1 MKVKTRIKKQLL
13 IAVTLTIML
22 SLSLQPAVASE
33 NEELTAITFSEIRY
47 DLETTVDETYPAGF
61 MNILM
66 HHYIDRGF
74 SELQSQGIGP
84 DTTIEDLAKIDLPGL
99 SIPSFIHLN
108 IWSSIDAEIYGFY
121 NNQLSAGNVS
131 IPAHSWA
138 GIGTLHT
145 WHDTFPTF
153 WNKKTVFASVGTVIG
168 FEGDFNESTFTFLNI
183 TGFEMQG
190 ESKFTLAF
198 GPTF

>member
-1 MKVKTRIKKQLL
+1 MKFKSTIKKQLL
-13 IAVTLTIML
+13 IALTLTIML
-22 SLSLQPAVASE
+22 SLSIQPAVAAE
-33 NEELTAITFSEIRY
+33 NEELPEITFSEIRA
-47 DLETTVDETYPAGF
+47 EIENTIDETYPAGF

-66 HHYIDRGF
+66 HHYVNRGF

-84 DTTIEDLAKIDLPGL
+84 ETTLTEIATIDLPGL

-121 NNQLSAGNVS
+121 NNELSTGNVS

-168 FEGDFNESTFTFLNI
+168 FEGDFNVSTFSFLNI